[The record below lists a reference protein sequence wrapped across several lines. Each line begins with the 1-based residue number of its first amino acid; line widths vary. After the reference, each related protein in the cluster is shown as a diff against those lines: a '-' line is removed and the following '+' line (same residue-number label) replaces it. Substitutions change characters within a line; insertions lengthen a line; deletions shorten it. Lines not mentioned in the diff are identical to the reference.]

1 MKLDE
6 GVVLVEHGRVPCFG
20 NQAHEAF
27 FCGCRVGAGDEAE
40 ALGYAEMV
48 AIDAESAAA
57 ERAEV
62 NDGTA
67 GFGADAWKLLKPV
80 ADFFGLVLRE
90 EVQRERAVAGGDAL
104 QRFFELRSFDFGE
117 RNDGDGA
124 LDGVDRGVADG
135 FPVAGTGV
143 EGAFQIAHDLVRYGS
158 FGAGAQER
166 VDELCERVPRLA
178 RLGLAVV
185 AEEQAVNAGE
195 LVGLFRG

>member
-1 MKLDE
+1 VQLDE

-20 NQAHEAF
+20 DEAHETL
-27 FCGCRVGAGDEAE
+27 FCGCRVGARDEAE

-57 ERAEV
+57 ERSEI
-62 NDGTA
+62 NDRTT
-67 GFGADAWKLLKPV
+67 GFGADAWELLKPV
-80 ADFFGLVLRE
+80 ADFFSFVLRE

-135 FPVAGTGV
+135 LPVAGTGV
-143 EGAFQIAHDLVRYGS
+143 EGAFQIAHDLVRYRS
-158 FGAGAQER
+158 FGAGAQE
-166 VDELCERVPRLA
+166 
-178 RLGLAVV
+178 
-185 AEEQAVNAGE
+185 
-195 LVGLFRG
+195 